1 MNTPTP
7 TPRPAL
13 KATGMRRRHARC
25 LETELAALTT
35 EREVIQNANAHHA
48 ERRDAIARAES
59 AEREAFD
66 WKKIA
71 RYETARA
78 ERAEREVAGLKANN
92 RFQRGHSAGY
102 AEAKADCEAELATE
116 RARMADLVAD
126 LNDACITLESAK
138 NDCDDYAMQNT
149 AFKLMAVSNVLLQYI
164 PNAAMKEGAK

>member
-48 ERRDAIARAES
+48 ERWDAIARAES

-116 RARMADLVAD
+116 RARLDWVFHNCKVFAADFTIHDRED
-126 LNDACITLESAK
+126 LG
-138 NDCDDYAMQNT
+138 
-149 AFKLMAVSNVLLQYI
+149 V
-164 PNAAMKEGAK
+164 AMKEGAK